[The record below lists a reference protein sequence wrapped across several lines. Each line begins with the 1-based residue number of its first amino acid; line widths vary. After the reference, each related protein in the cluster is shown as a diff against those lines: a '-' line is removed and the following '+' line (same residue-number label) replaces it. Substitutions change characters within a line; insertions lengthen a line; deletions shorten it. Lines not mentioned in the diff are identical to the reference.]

1 MKGILMDNFI
11 SNEEQSKKLSHL
23 IGKLEMQ
30 RLFSYEYCEL
40 EPDFLGFLN
49 SYYDLQM
56 LSKNFTIIDIGCYQ
70 ALQAVYFRNH
80 KKYIGVD
87 NSTPTE
93 YRLRQENAEYYCMSG
108 QMFIKNNIPKLLK
121 NGLDIDKTFVICS
134 YVPDKE
140 LWKMISETFPYH
152 RVKYCD
158 DMISEKLPI
167 R

>member
-1 MKGILMDNFI
+1 MDNFI

-23 IGKLEMQ
+23 IGNSEMQ

-56 LSKNFTIIDIGCYQ
+56 LPKDFAIIDIGCYQ
-70 ALQAVYFRNH
+70 ALQGVYFRNH

-87 NSTPTE
+87 IDTPTE
-93 YRLRQENAEYYCMSG
+93 YMLKQENAEYFFIQG
-108 QMFIKNNIPKLLK
+108 QRFIKEILPKLLG
-121 NGLDIDKTFVICS
+121 NGLDIDKTFAICS
-134 YVPDKE
+134 YVPDEE

-152 RVKYCD
+152 RIKYCD
-158 DMISEKLPI
+158 NLISEKLPMQ
-167 R
+167 